1 MIGIISLLFHSC
13 QCHNVKSKASLRT
26 FYIDVFICPLLMLI
40 IIIKYNKAIPSWWYL
55 GLLISLIVFTLGTND
70 RGPYGYMVLHS
81 LWHIMTGL
89 LMLFVAYNIQKNEK
103 TIN

>member
-70 RGPYGYMVLHS
+70 RGPYGYMVLQFMAYNDR
-81 LWHIMTGL
+81 ITYA
-89 LMLFVAYNIQKNEK
+89 FVAYNIQK
-103 TIN
+103 